1 MKNFINIIIIVW
13 ICSFSNSISIENWKT
28 VYNLNAKNSLGSNA
42 SAHYI
47 GIKSPNKRDLLVV
60 SNMDYRSP
68 FMVKSSDSGLTW
80 EIKHKEKFPG
90 NYDGV
95 YFAPSRANAFAY
107 PDTTLAMVVC
117 DSGYY
122 YYSTDN
128 CETWTKG
135 RFENQLRSF
144 QISFWDSK
152 VGIVFQVL
160 LENKQVIQKTTDGG
174 RNWYRIDGPELINE
188 NAVSYLETHGD
199 GIAYFIEV
207 DNKVDSVYYFH
218 HSTDYGETW
227 SVYPGPE
234 IPPYGGFYFY
244 NENLGFCYNG
254 EEYSSVGGMTKVI
267 RRTSDGGKSWH
278 RVMDTVI
285 IPNDPIVDIHFAD
298 SLNGIA
304 IALANIFWTND
315 GGKTWIE
322 DTSFSYIT
330 HPDRISY
337 VYMIDKYNAVGLAM
351 NSYNNIYRYTG
362 VDPSSVS
369 SSFPIKQLKLFPNPT
384 QEYIQVEIPDE
395 HHYKEYL
402 IYDINGKLI
411 KREPFTGEI
420 GISDLASGSYYLLLY
435 SPTRTGYGIFVKE

>member
-1 MKNFINIIIIVW
+1 MKNCINIILLLL
-13 ICSFSNSISIENWKT
+13 ICCFTNSLAQENWKT
-28 VYNLNAKNSLGSNA
+28 VYNVKAKNSLGSNA
-42 SAHYI
+42 SAHFI
-47 GIKSPNKRDLLVV
+47 GIKSPNKKDLLVV

-107 PDTTLAMVVC
+107 PDTTLAIVVC

-128 CETWTKG
+128 CETWTKD

-144 QISFWDSK
+144 QISFWDNK
-152 VGIVFQVL
+152 IGIVFQNTEPGEQVL
-160 LENKQVIQKTTDGG
+160 QKTTDGG
-174 RNWYRIDGPELINE
+174 QSWYQITGPEPINQLG
-188 NAVSYLETHGD
+188 VSYLETHGD

-218 HSTDYGETW
+218 KSTDYGETW

-234 IPPYGGFYFY
+234 IPPFGDFYFH
-244 NENLGFCYNG
+244 NQNLGFCYYG

-267 RRTSDGGKSWH
+267 RRTSDGGKSWQV
-278 RVMDTVI
+278 VMDTAI

-298 SLNGIA
+298 TLNGIA
-304 IALANIFWTND
+304 VALANIFWTND
-315 GGKTWIE
+315 GGKTWRE
-322 DTSFSYIT
+322 DTSFSYIS

-337 VYMIDKYNAVGLAM
+337 VYMIDNFNAVGIAM

-362 VDPSSVS
+362 VDPSSVTQ
-369 SSFPIKQLKLFPNPT
+369 SFPIKQLKLFPNPT
-384 QEYIQVEIPDE
+384 HELLQIELADE
-395 HHYKEYL
+395 HNYDEYL
-402 IYDINGKLI
+402 IYDVKGALLQKSL
-411 KREPFTGEI
+411 FTGEVPI
-420 GISDLASGSYYLLLY
+420 GNLPKGAYYLLLY
-435 SPTRTGYGIFVKE
+435 SPTRTGYGQFVKE